1 MKSSF
6 YPHADL
12 TDKSNYKKYDIIK
25 RDGSVLERVFLNIP
39 IPSLREKII
48 CFQYL
53 SRRVKFFNKETVGFN
68 IISRDNPWDFKV
80 DFSSG
85 ELFNVEITSIAE
97 DSGIFEML
105 KREERLA
112 LNLDKKEIELH
123 ELEKLNYFFPNND
136 IKKLI
141 DALKTSGT
149 NKTDLSP
156 NPWYDEKLLTIGRI
170 NDERSELSTV
180 IKTAVEKKEEKKHS
194 EKGMTVLII
203 DNRSFTYE
211 IADVFLAREQIHDFI
226 QNCSFAEVWFYTGY
240 YSSLDGQDAEFN
252 LYPMKL
258 TDEQEQLLLEYANK
272 NPPNEDGLIP
282 G

>member
-6 YPHADL
+6 YPYADL
-12 TDKSNYKKYDIIK
+12 TKKSNYKKYDIV
-25 RDGSVLERVFLNIP
+25 REDGSVLERVFLNIP

-53 SRRVKFFNKETVGFN
+53 CRRVKFFNKETVGFK
-68 IISRDNPWDFKV
+68 IVSRDDPWDFKV
-80 DFSSG
+80 DFSTG
-85 ELFNVEITSIAE
+85 ELFYVEITSIAE
-97 DSGIFEML
+97 NSRIFEML

-112 LNLDKKEIELH
+112 LNFNKEKIELH

-136 IKKLI
+136 IKRLI
-141 DALKTSGT
+141 ESLKTRGT
-149 NKTDLSP
+149 NKTELLP
-156 NPWYDEKLLTIGRI
+156 NPWHDTQLLTIGRI
-170 NDERSELSTV
+170 DDRPPELATLIKTV
-180 IKTAVEKKEEKKHS
+180 IEKKEAKQHS
-194 EKGMTVLII
+194 EKDMTVLII

-211 IADVFLAREQIHDFI
+211 IADVFEAREELDDFI
-226 QNCSFAEVWFYTGY
+226 QNCSFAEIWLYTGY

-258 TDEQEQLLLEYANK
+258 THEQEQLMLEYADK
-272 NPPNEDGLIP
+272 NPPNRDGLIQ